1 MERSERESGVDER
14 GEGRVVVLVPYPLQ
28 GHMTPLLQLGHALH
42 SKGFSVKI
50 AHTQYNPP
58 TPSHHPNLSFH
69 NLAEGDDI
77 PSGDVAE
84 RLIFAGTMN
93 ENCRVP
99 LREYLEKLGDDVR
112 CVIYDNL
119 MYYAGHVASLLRL
132 PSIVMRP
139 FSALFALFV
148 VHLLRHG
155 DSVFPV
161 PEYKLEDSIP
171 ELDLVRYKDIP
182 SFMSSREAKSF
193 MSMSTDIGS
202 SVAII
207 WNTVEG
213 LEHKWLSRLQQLY
226 KVPIFPTGP
235 FHKFSITPTNT
246 SFLEEDR
253 SCLSWLD
260 KQAPQSV
267 LFVSASGSIAEIE
280 EGDFAEIAWGLAD
293 SGHSFLWA
301 IRPGSIKGMECEEG
315 QWEDLERRMGER
327 GRIVKWAPQKDV
339 LAHGSVGGFW
349 SHCGWNSTMEAL
361 GEGVPMICRPVFAD
375 QLTNARFLVQEWRVG
390 LELKEL
396 ERGVIAKT
404 VKELMREGD
413 ERDKVKKNAMGM
425 KRKLDDSFK
434 RDGSS
439 HRALNE
445 LAHFISS
452 LPRCE
457 LRL

>member
-1 MERSERESGVDER
+1 MESGVDER
-14 GEGRVVVLVPYPLQ
+14 EEEGRVVVLVPYPFQ
-28 GHMTPLLQLGHALH
+28 GHMTPMLQLGHALH

-50 AHTQYNPP
+50 AHTQFNPP

-69 NLAEGDDI
+69 NLADDGDDI
-77 PSGDVAE
+77 PIDDVTQ
-84 RLIFAGTMN
+84 RLKSICDMN

-112 CVIYDNL
+112 CVVIYDNL

-132 PSIVMRP
+132 PSVVMRP
-139 FSALFALFV
+139 FSALFSLFV
-148 VHLLRHG
+148 VHLLQHG
-155 DSVFPV
+155 DSLLPL
-161 PEYKLEDSIP
+161 PESKLEDAIP
-171 ELDLVRYKDIP
+171 GLDLLRYKDIP
-182 SFMSSREAKSF
+182 PYMNSEEAKYFMSI
-193 MSMSTDIGS
+193 SMDIGS

-213 LEHKWLSRLQQLY
+213 LEQKWLSRLQQLY

-246 SFLEEDR
+246 SFLEEDT

-260 KQAPQSV
+260 KQAPRSV
-267 LFVSASGSIAEIE
+267 LFVSASGSIAEVE
-280 EGDFAEIAWGLAD
+280 QGDFAEIARGLAH
-293 SGHSFLWA
+293 SGHPFLWA
-301 IRPGSIKGMECEEG
+301 IRPGSIKGMECKEG
-315 QWEDLERRMGER
+315 EMEDLERRMGER

-361 GEGVPMICRPVFAD
+361 GEGVPMICRPVLAD
-375 QLTNARFLVQEWRVG
+375 QFTNARFLVQELRVG

-396 ERGVIAKT
+396 ERGVIAET
-404 VKELMREGD
+404 VRELMGEGD
-413 ERDKVKKNAMGM
+413 ERDKLKKNAMEM

-457 LRL
+457 PRM